1 VICALLKGTSADEV
15 IRHMKSIFARH
26 GIPELVLSDNS
37 PQFSAESYAQFAK
50 EYNFKHVTSSTY
62 YLQGNGEAER
72 AVGTVKNLL
81 KKEKDSY
88 LALLSYRSTPD
99 IVHRNYS

>member
-1 VICALLKGTSADEV
+1 MI
-15 IRHMKSIFARH
+15 
-26 GIPELVLSDNS
+26 SDNG

-50 EYNFKHVTSSTY
+50 EYNFKHVTSSPY
-62 YLQGNGEAER
+62 HPQGNGEAER

-81 KKEKDSY
+81 KKEKDPY
-88 LALLSYRSTPD
+88 LPYRMD